1 MPGMSASGTPSSGE
15 HAGVWID
22 ICALDDLEPG
32 RGRRVAVG
40 QAHAAVFR
48 APDDRVHALADSC
61 PHAGAPLSAG
71 ALRDGVVVCTW
82 HGWRFDP
89 ATGQCA
95 NVTWSEPVATY
106 EVRVE
111 AGRVLLRAP
120 RAASR

>member
-1 MPGMSASGTPSSGE
+1 MPGMSASPTPASGGTPDD
-15 HAGVWID
+15 WID
-22 ICALDDLEPG
+22 VCSLVDLEPG
-32 RGRRVAVG
+32 AGRRVAIG
-40 QAHAAVFR
+40 EAHAALFR

-89 ATGQCA
+89 ETGKCA
-95 NVTWSEPVATY
+95 NVTWSEAVPTY

-111 AGRVLLRAP
+111 AERVLLRAKRP
-120 RAASR
+120 D